1 MTPIYDLPA
10 LQAAFKRKAKLKYVF
25 FWGHTPKQQGIADKA
40 VFSQWYPAA
49 FEVDGERYA
58 TAEHYMMAEKARLFG
73 ADGIRRQILQAGSRK
88 QAKALGRQIVGF
100 KDEVWNAHRILV
112 EASPVDSIWGIGLAQ
127 DDPHAENPLQWQG
140 LNLLGFALMK
150 VRDQMQ
156 AACNTPA
163 SKPILPNFLY

>member
-1 MTPIYDLPA
+1 MYVAYD
-10 LQAAFKRKAKLKYVF
+10 
-25 FWGHTPKQQGIADKA
+25 
-40 VFSQWYPAA
+40 S
-49 FEVDGERYA
+49 
-58 TAEHYMMAEKARLFG
+58 
-73 ADGIRRQILQAGSRK
+73 
-88 QAKALGRQIVGF
+88 
-100 KDEVWNAHRILV
+100 KDEVWNAHRFDIVCRANFAKFSQHADLKAFLLQTGNRILV

-163 SKPILPNFLY
+163 SKPIVPNFLY

>member
-58 TAEHYMMAEKARLFG
+58 TA
-73 ADGIRRQILQAGSRK
+73 
-88 QAKALGRQIVGF
+88 
-100 KDEVWNAHRILV
+100 
-112 EASPVDSIWGIGLAQ
+112 
-127 DDPHAENPLQWQG
+127 
-140 LNLLGFALMK
+140 
-150 VRDQMQ
+150 
-156 AACNTPA
+156 
-163 SKPILPNFLY
+163 